1 MKKTDALLLGCVSL
15 AAISV
20 TLFVFTPDP
29 ASSGLETKPPATS
42 FPPAAKSASKEPAS
56 LAPSFPSNNSPQASA
71 VSLATPLPTSSVL
84 EQAPTGR
91 AITPPAL
98 RSEVPRGIAGAA
110 PAAAA
115 FILRPGSTHP
125 DPVTGRSTYAAE
137 LVAPNGQVFELE
149 PDVRLPAALMAL
161 DPELPLTEEQE
172 KWKSQISAEFLKRI
186 NFGQDLSV
194 TWKAETERAD
204 RKFQML
210 FGREAY
216 LRQVL
221 NAEREARG
229 VARW

>member
-1 MKKTDALLLGCVSL
+1 M
-15 AAISV
+15 
-20 TLFVFTPDP
+20 
-29 ASSGLETKPPATS
+29 
-42 FPPAAKSASKEPAS
+42 
-56 LAPSFPSNNSPQASA
+56 
-71 VSLATPLPTSSVL
+71 
-84 EQAPTGR
+84 
-91 AITPPAL
+91 
-98 RSEVPRGIAGAA
+98 
-110 PAAAA
+110 
-115 FILRPGSTHP
+115 
-125 DPVTGRSTYAAE
+125 TGRSTYAAE